1 MDMYTLM
8 KESITILHRG
18 HINILFFERITAFM
32 SVEVGEVLKGKVTGI
47 TSFGAFVELPDG
59 SSGMVHISEVS
70 NSFIKD
76 IRDELTEEQEVTVKV
91 LEINDKGKIGLSI
104 KKALPETKPQNFEKP
119 RNSRPR
125 GGKPNVWT
133 GQTPKYDSKNMS
145 FEDMMASYKTVS
157 EEKISDLK
165 RSNIAKR
172 GSSAPKRGGGGGRP

>member
-1 MDMYTLM
+1 
-8 KESITILHRG
+8 
-18 HINILFFERITAFM
+18 M

-91 LEINDKGKIGLSI
+91 LEINEKGRIGLSI
-104 KKALPETKPQNFEKP
+104 KKALPENKPQTYNNKP
-119 RNSRPR
+119 RNSGRQR
-125 GGKPNVWT
+125 GKPNVWT
-133 GQTPKYDSKNMS
+133 GQTSKYDSNNMTFEEMLSS
-145 FEDMMASYKTVS
+145 FKTVS
-157 EEKISDLK
+157 EEKMSDLK

-172 GSSAPKRGGGGGRP
+172 GSTTPKRGGGNSR

>member
-1 MDMYTLM
+1 
-8 KESITILHRG
+8 
-18 HINILFFERITAFM
+18 M

-91 LEINDKGKIGLSI
+91 MEINDKGKIGLSI
-104 KKALPETKPQNFEKP
+104 KKALPETKSQHYDKP
-119 RNSRPR
+119 KNSGRQR

-133 GQTPKYDSKNMS
+133 GQTPKYDARNMS
-145 FEDMMASYKTVS
+145 FEDMMASFKTVS

-172 GSSAPKRGGGGGRP
+172 GSSPPKRGGGNGKQ